1 MIRAPTERASTM
13 FQTTRRSLLS
23 LIAGLPIFRSAR
35 ADVPDT
41 FSLVPGDTDGL
52 VMRYRQDL
60 RHVRNGALGH
70 HSRAVVSLEIL
81 LREDD
86 VWVAR
91 WTTERSEL
99 VDADPRMRPML
110 QALQSMWEGV
120 PVDLALD
127 GDGQVLGLADPDK
140 MRALATAS
148 MDRMIAMLTA
158 DPARAPLAPAIRAAM
173 QPVLGSDAYLAGS
186 LTKEPAILLGAM
198 GRAFRVGEPLELRST
213 LPSPF
218 GTDEIPVLG
227 RFNVRGIDA
236 ERQRAELG
244 WMMVID
250 RPRMAR
256 SVAAGVQDIAT
267 RIAAAA
273 PHADA
278 SAASAAS
285 ALEGAELDFD
295 DRAEFVVDTAT
306 AWPVRVGHV
315 RRVSSGPASR
325 EDTIELVRLDDA

>member
-1 MIRAPTERASTM
+1 M

-23 LIAGLPIFRSAR
+23 LIAGLPVFRSAR

-52 VMRYRQDL
+52 VLRYRQDL
-60 RHVRNGALGH
+60 RHVRDGALGH
-70 HSRAVVSLEIL
+70 HSRALVSLQFL

-110 QALQSMWEGV
+110 QALQAMWEGV

-127 GDGQVLGLADPDK
+127 GDGQVIGLADPGT
-140 MRALATAS
+140 MRVLAAAS
-148 MDRMIAMLTA
+148 MERMVTLLTA
-158 DPARAPLAPAIRAAM
+158 DPARAPIAPAIRAAM
-173 QPVLGSDAYLAGS
+173 QPVLGNDAYIAGA

-198 GRAFRVGEPLELRST
+198 GRAFRVGEPLELRSS
-213 LPSPF
+213 LPSPL

-227 RFNVRGIDA
+227 RFTVRGIDA
-236 ERQRAELG
+236 KRRRAELG
-244 WMMVID
+244 WMMVVD
-250 RPRMAR
+250 RPRLAR
-256 SVAAGVQDIAT
+256 SVHAGVNDIA
-267 RIAAAA
+267 RRMAAATPSADIDA
-273 PHADA
+273 PPIDPAP
-278 SAASAAS
+278 
-285 ALEGAELDFD
+285 LDFD
-295 DRAEFVVDTAT
+295 DRADFIVDTAT
-306 AWPVRVGHV
+306 AWPIRVRHV

-325 EDTIELVRLDDA
+325 EDTIELVRIDEDA

>member
-1 MIRAPTERASTM
+1 M
-13 FQTTRRSLLS
+13 FETTRRSLLS
-23 LIAGLPIFRSAR
+23 LIAGLPVFRSAR
-35 ADVPDT
+35 AEVPDT

-52 VMRYRQDL
+52 VMRYRQEL
-60 RHVRNGALGH
+60 RHVRNGAPGH
-70 HSRAVVSLEIL
+70 HSRAIVSLELL

-86 VWVAR
+86 AWVAR

-110 QALQSMWEGV
+110 QALQAMWEGV
-120 PVDLALD
+120 PVDMALD
-127 GDGQVLGLADPDK
+127 GDGRVAGLADPEK

-148 MDRMIAMLTA
+148 MERMVQMLTA
-158 DPARAPLAPAIRAAM
+158 DPARAALAPAIRAAM
-173 QPVLGSDAYLAGS
+173 TPVLGSDAYIAGA

-227 RFNVRGIDA
+227 RFKVRGIDA

-244 WMMVID
+244 WMMVVD
-250 RPRMAR
+250 RPRMAQ
-256 SVAAGVQDIAT
+256 SVAAGVQEMAG
-267 RIAAAA
+267 RIAATA
-273 PHADA
+273 PNVDP
-278 SAASAAS
+278 SAAAA
-285 ALEGAELDFD
+285 AMQDAALDFD
-295 DRAEFVVDTAT
+295 DRADFVVDTAT
-306 AWPVRVGHV
+306 AWPIRVRHV

-325 EDTIELVRLDDA
+325 EDTLELVRIDDAEV

>member
-1 MIRAPTERASTM
+1 MIPAPTDRASTM

-23 LIAGLPIFRSAR
+23 LIAGLPIFRGAR
-35 ADVPDT
+35 TDVPDT

-52 VMRYRQDL
+52 VMRYRQDM

-91 WTTERSEL
+91 WTTERAEL

-110 QALQSMWEGV
+110 QALQAMWEGV

-127 GDGQVLGLADPDK
+127 GDGQVIGLADPEK
-140 MRALATAS
+140 MRALATTS

-173 QPVLGSDAYLAGS
+173 QPVLGSDAYLTGA

-198 GRAFRVGEPLELRST
+198 GRAFRVGQPLELRST
-213 LPSPF
+213 LPSPL

-236 ERQRAELG
+236 ERRRAELG
-244 WMMVID
+244 WMMVVD
-250 RPRMAR
+250 RPRMAQ
-256 SVAAGVQDIAT
+256 SIAAGVQEMAGRMAAISPNVDPS
-267 RIAAAA
+267 AAAA
-273 PHADA
+273 AVQ
-278 SAASAAS
+278 
-285 ALEGAELDFD
+285 GAVLDFD
-295 DRAEFVVDTAT
+295 DRADFIVDTAT
-306 AWPVRVGHV
+306 AWPIRVRHV
-315 RRVSSGPASR
+315 RRVSSGPVSR
-325 EDTIELVRLDDA
+325 EDTIELVRMGDAGA